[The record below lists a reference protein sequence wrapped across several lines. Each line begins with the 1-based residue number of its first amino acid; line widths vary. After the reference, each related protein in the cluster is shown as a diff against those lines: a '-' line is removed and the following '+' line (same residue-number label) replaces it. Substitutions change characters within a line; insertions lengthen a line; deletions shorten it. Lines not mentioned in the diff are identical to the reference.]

1 MPAELY
7 HFSSLS
13 VLKSIIFNVDLSEFV
28 TRFSFHFY
36 GRVSG
41 RFWSFVCSEII
52 IIIIFSSNAFCVQ
65 PIR

>member
-36 GRVSG
+36 GRVMAGSG
-41 RFWSFVCSEII
+41 PLSVLK
-52 IIIIFSSNAFCVQ
+52 
-65 PIR
+65 